1 MVMIG
6 EFGAPSSACRH
17 LLPVGEKTIVVSV
30 SEAMRGE
37 RRRSERTERHATDET
52 PCPQKRKKP
61 GLQRRP
67 GSRSSQRPGTY
78 FASGSLMTLPIEKA
92 RMAESSMKAPTMNI
106 GIS

>member
-1 MVMIG
+1 MIG

-17 LLPVGEKTIVVSV
+17 LLPVGEKTIVVSD
-30 SEAMRGE
+30 AGA
-37 RRRSERTERHATDET
+37 SERTEPHATDET
-52 PCPQKRKKP
+52 PCPQKTQKP

-67 GSRSSQRPGTY
+67 GCHSPIRPKSY

-92 RMAESSMKAPTMNI
+92 RIAESSMKPPTMNI